1 MRQEEA
7 LLVIVGWLRDGS
19 PGPRTEYSHYGYD
32 LYIPTLIRWYL
43 RSRPPRLDQFEEQR
57 RTEELFSVF
66 ADAAWALCR
75 RGIIRPGVHRHGA
88 QVTDEGSGGSGFSVT
103 TFGRKWLEEEEKDT
117 FVPTEPERF
126 AELLAQFHDRFGP
139 GFHERGQE
147 AVRCYGAHA
156 YLACCAMCGAAAES
170 VLLATAITKIGDEK
184 EVLRAY
190 ATANGRT
197 RIENR
202 VIGQAPDHLKSEFR
216 GLTELLKYWRD
227 EAAHGKAS
235 QISDNEAYTSLA
247 MLLRYAMFIHQ
258 NWSEFTIQ
266 A

>member
-7 LLVIVGWLRDGS
+7 LLVIVSWLRKDRPGS
-19 PGPRTEYSHYGYD
+19 RMDYSYYGYD

-43 RSRPPRLDQFEEQR
+43 RSGSPRQAEFEEHR
-57 RTEELFSVF
+57 RLAELFPAF

-75 RGIIRPGVHRHGA
+75 RGILRPGVHEHGA

-103 TFGRKWLEEEEKDT
+103 AFGQKWLHEEQEDT

-126 AELLAQFHDRFGP
+126 AELMGQFRNRFGP
-139 GFHERGQE
+139 GFHERAQQ

-170 VLLATAITKIGDEK
+170 ILLATAIAKTGNEK
-184 EVLRAY
+184 EMLQTY
-190 ATANGRT
+190 ATAKGRT
-197 RIENR
+197 RVENR
-202 VIGQAPDHLKSEFR
+202 VIGQVAEHLKREFT

-227 EAAHGKAS
+227 EAAHGQAS
-235 QISDNEAYTSLA
+235 AISDNETYTSLA
-247 MLLRYAMFIHQ
+247 MLLRYAMFIHK
-258 NWSEFTIQ
+258 NWEVFTSQ
-266 A
+266 P